1 MHETLAVPPGFERH
15 FRQSPLT
22 DPWEP
27 LYSRKT
33 DDAVILGLVA
43 EAAHTNSRGF
53 VHGGLI
59 SALADNAMGLSC
71 GVRLGGGAS
80 LVTVNLTLD
89 FLGTARIGQW
99 LEFSTVFV
107 RPGGTL
113 SFAQAFVTADGEPC
127 ARANAVFRMIK
138 KAA

>member
-1 MHETLAVPPGFERH
+1 MHETQSIPPGFERH
-15 FRQSPLT
+15 YRQSPVT

-27 LYSRKT
+27 IYSRKT
-33 DDAVILGLVA
+33 DEAVILGLVA

-71 GVRLGGGAS
+71 SHRLGGEAS

-89 FLGTARIGQW
+89 FLGSAQVGQW
-99 LEFSTVFV
+99 LEFTTAFV
-107 RPGGTL
+107 KNGGTL
-113 SFAQAFVTADGEPC
+113 SFAQAFVTADGQPC
-127 ARANAVFRMIK
+127 ARANGVFKVMR

>member
-1 MHETLAVPPGFERH
+1 MQAPTGFEPHYRK
-15 FRQSPLT
+15 SPLT

-33 DDAVILGLVA
+33 DGAVVLGLEVT
-43 EAAHTNSRGF
+43 EAHTNSRGF

-71 GVRLGGGAS
+71 GHRLGDGAR

-89 FLGTARIGQW
+89 FLASAQVGQW
-99 LEFSTVFV
+99 LEFDTIFV
-107 RPGGTL
+107 KPGGSL
-113 SFAQAFVTADGEPC
+113 CFAQAFVTADGEPC
-127 ARANAVFRMIK
+127 ARANAVFKVVRK
-138 KAA
+138 VN

>member
-1 MHETLAVPPGFERH
+1 MNPSIPEGFERH
-15 FRQSPLT
+15 YRQSPVT

-33 DDAVILGLVA
+33 EDAVILGLMA
-43 EAAHTNSRGF
+43 QAAHTNSRGF

-71 GVRLGGGAS
+71 SHRLGGEAS

-89 FLGTARIGQW
+89 FLGSAQIGQW
-99 LEFSTVFV
+99 LEFTTAFV
-107 RPGGTL
+107 KNGGTL
-113 SFAQAFVTADGEPC
+113 SFAQAFVTADGQPC
-127 ARANAVFRMIK
+127 ARANGVFKVMR

>member
-1 MHETLAVPPGFERH
+1 MGQPIPEGFERH
-15 FRQSPLT
+15 YRQSPVT

-27 LYSRKT
+27 LYSRRT
-33 DDAVILGLVA
+33 EDAVILGLMA
-43 EAAHTNSRGF
+43 QAAHTNSRGF

-71 GVRLGGGAS
+71 SHRLGGEAS

-89 FLGTARIGQW
+89 FLGSAQVGQW
-99 LEFSTVFV
+99 LEFTTAFV
-107 RPGGTL
+107 KNGGSL
-113 SFAQAFVTADGEPC
+113 SFAQAFVTADGQPC
-127 ARANAVFRMIK
+127 ARANGVFKVMR